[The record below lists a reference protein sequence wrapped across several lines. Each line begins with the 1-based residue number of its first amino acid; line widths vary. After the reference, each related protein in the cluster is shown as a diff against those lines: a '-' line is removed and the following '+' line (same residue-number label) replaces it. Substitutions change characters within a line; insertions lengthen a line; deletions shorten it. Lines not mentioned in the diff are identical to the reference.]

1 MPAIS
6 SVVLKCKMKIFRP
19 LLLLKNDLSEQIFTS
34 SIYFYKKLP
43 MRNLL
48 FVALLLATFI
58 SSCKK
63 DEEDKSVTMLDVSY
77 GSNAQQKMDVYLPAG
92 RSTATTKV
100 IIMIHGGGWNSG
112 DKADFNAY
120 VDSLKKRE
128 PTYAIFNINYR
139 LANAPDIFPAQEQDV
154 KAAVEFIYGK
164 RSEYGIS
171 DKFVLIGASAGAH
184 LALLQA
190 YKITS
195 PVKAKAVVD
204 FFGPADL
211 IEMYNNPTTPLV
223 PLLLNAVTG
232 GNPTTSNA
240 IYTQS
245 SPINFVTAQSPP
257 TIVLHGGA
265 DIVVSVSQSVF
276 LNAKLATSGVT
287 RQYVYYPAE
296 GHGWVGA
303 NLTDSFNKIQAFL
316 AANVN

>member
-1 MPAIS
+1 MII
-6 SVVLKCKMKIFRP
+6 LDCRIF
-19 LLLLKNDLSEQIFTS
+19 IFTK
-34 SIYFYKKLP
+34 IHL
-43 MRNLL
+43 MRTLV
-48 FVALLLATFI
+48 FTTLLLAIFV

-63 DEEDKSVTMLDVSY
+63 EKEDEDKPVTMLNVSY

-92 RSTATTKV
+92 RGTTITKV

-112 DKADFNAY
+112 DKSDFNAY

-139 LANAPDIFPAQEQDV
+139 LANAPDLFPAQEQDV

-164 RSEYGIS
+164 RSEYLIS

-184 LALLQA
+184 LALLQG
-190 YKITS
+190 YKYTT
-195 PVKAKAVVD
+195 PVKVKAIVD
-204 FFGPADL
+204 FFGPTDL
-211 IEMYNNPTTPLV
+211 VDMYNNPPTQLV

-232 GNPTTSNA
+232 ATPTTNNT

-245 SPINFVTAQSPP
+245 SPVNFVTSQSPP
-257 TIVLHGGA
+257 TIVLHGGT
-265 DIVVSVSQSVF
+265 DIVVSASQSLL
-276 LNAKLATSGVT
+276 LNTKLAISGVD
-287 RQYVYYPAE
+287 RQYVFYPTE

-316 AANVN
+316 AVNVN